1 MKVKDQATWMAAYD
15 EGRWSDLPDERTDD
29 FMPLYKRMKTQLDYT
44 PGDHVDA
51 EVRRLHDLRNHLGH
65 IRPMSLLVHPL
76 DLIEM
81 SASCLPVIKFLLIE
95 RGEMWWLYPEERQ
108 RVEAELN
115 RAEASIARL
124 RTAYLSD

>member
-1 MKVKDQATWMAAYD
+1 
-15 EGRWSDLPDERTDD
+15 
-29 FMPLYKRMKTQLDYT
+29 
-44 PGDHVDA
+44 
-51 EVRRLHDLRNHLGH
+51 
-65 IRPMSLLVHPL
+65 MSLLVHPL